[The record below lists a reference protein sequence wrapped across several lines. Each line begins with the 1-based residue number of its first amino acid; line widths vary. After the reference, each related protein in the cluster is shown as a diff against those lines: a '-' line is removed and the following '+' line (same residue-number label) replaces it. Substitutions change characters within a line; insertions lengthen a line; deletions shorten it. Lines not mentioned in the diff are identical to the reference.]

1 MAEKIDGPTLKAISK
16 WRNHSY
22 ILKIASEYKNR
33 TNFPFNFVSNEDVLT
48 EIKVL
53 DVPGAIQENSI

>member
-16 WRNHSY
+16 WRNSY

-33 TNFPFNFVSNEDVLT
+33 TNFPFNFVSNEDVFT

>member
-16 WRNHSY
+16 WRNSY